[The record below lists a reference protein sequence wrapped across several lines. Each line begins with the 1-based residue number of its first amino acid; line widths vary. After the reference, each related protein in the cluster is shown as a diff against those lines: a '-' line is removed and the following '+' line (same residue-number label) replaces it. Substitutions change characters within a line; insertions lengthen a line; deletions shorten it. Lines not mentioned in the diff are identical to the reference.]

1 MKKNIWIGTA
11 GVAVLAP
18 ALMALPVH
26 SSAAAAQSA
35 TTAFAGAG
43 AQDQESGRTKVLRP
57 RIEISKDPE
66 TITVLSDDEG
76 GPSYLGIEAR
86 EVTPENVKQ
95 YKLQAERGVVVGR
108 VAKDSPA
115 SKAGLKE
122 TDVITEVNG
131 QRIEGAT
138 QFRRMIREIPAGR
151 TVELKVWRDGHAQ
164 SLSAKLDQ
172 AEELHRVMSG
182 TMPGSF
188 AFRMPEMEVPDM
200 PGVLTPP
207 DGPVVTF
214 GDGDNLALA
223 TPFHPRLGIDAEDI
237 GGQLGNFFGVP
248 DGEGVLIRSVHS
260 GSAADKG
267 GLKAGDVITKFDG
280 ERIRSL
286 GELREKLAQKSETAT
301 LTVTRDKKEMT
312 MSVALPAA
320 DPYVQGTPAKVRHR
334 TVHSTNI

>member
-1 MKKNIWIGTA
+1 MKKNIWIGAA

-26 SSAAAAQSA
+26 SHAVASAGQEA
-35 TTAFAGAG
+35 TTAIAVAG
-43 AQDQESGRTKVLRP
+43 AQDQEGPRTTIRH
-57 RIEISKDPE
+57 IQISKDPE
-66 TITVLSDDEG
+66 TITVLNDDDG

-95 YKLQAERGVVVGR
+95 YKLQAERGVVIGR

-131 QRIEGAT
+131 QRVEGAT

-151 TVELKVWRDGHAQ
+151 TVELKVWRDGRAQ

-172 AEELHRVMSG
+172 AEELHRVTRG

-188 AFRMPEMEVPDM
+188 AFQMPEVEMPDM
-200 PGVLTPP
+200 PEVLTPP
-207 DGPVVTF
+207 GAFD
-214 GDGDNLALA
+214 ALDLVM
-223 TPFHPRLGIDAEDI
+223 PSHPRLGIDAEDI

-248 DGEGVLIRSVHS
+248 DGEGVLVRSVHS

-286 GELREKLAQKSETAT
+286 GELREKLAQKTETAT
-301 LTVTRDKKEMT
+301 LTVTRDKKELT
-312 MSVALPAA
+312 MSVTLPAA
-320 DPYVQGTPAKVRHR
+320 DPYVLGTPAKVRHLV
-334 TVHSTNI
+334 VHGTKI